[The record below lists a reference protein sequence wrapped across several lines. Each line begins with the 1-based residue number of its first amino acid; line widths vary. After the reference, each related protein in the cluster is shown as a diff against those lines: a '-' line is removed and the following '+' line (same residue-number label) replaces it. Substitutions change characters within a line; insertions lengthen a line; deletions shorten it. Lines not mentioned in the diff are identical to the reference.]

1 MIAPR
6 FDSPSSATDRTLFDL
21 LASAARRT
29 PRARLADCFIVGTHG
44 ALAIGVFATPWWLLA
59 MPLACVAAFG
69 AWGLAARAADEL
81 EAAHLEAAHA
91 DAPVR
96 RIAWRAA
103 EAAAVL
109 VGVTAALVVIFAIF
123 LVLSG
128 PAPIS

>member
-1 MIAPR
+1 MMIAPR
-6 FDSPSSATDRTLFDL
+6 FDSPSSATGRSLFDL

-29 PRARLADCFIVGTHG
+29 PRARLADFFIVGAHG

-59 MPLACVAAFG
+59 MPLACIAAFG
-69 AWGLAARAADEL
+69 AWGLAAREADE
-81 EAAHLEAAHA
+81 LEAAHA